1 MRHPGVGPYTADLA
15 LIINARRPDTLFM
28 DVYIRE
34 VLRQFYF
41 GGARVPDEQLR
52 AFARTKWGRY
62 QGYAG
67 LYLTSDTDAWA
78 KSLGVTFR
86 LRSAALST
94 PTRPEPLKKPRAV
107 LTGAII
113 RVALT
118 LHIGSTH

>member
-1 MRHPGVGPYTADLA
+1 MDLEAVRQLPGADARRELMRHPGVGPYTADLA

-86 LRSAALST
+86 LRSAALSDPDT
-94 PTRPEPLKKPRAV
+94 P
-107 LTGAII
+107 
-113 RVALT
+113 
-118 LHIGSTH
+118 